1 MKRALSLL
9 LLAGCA
15 IHPEGEDEERAKAA
29 AAFEDVEA
37 PELAPDAT
45 LDQILRRAYL
55 ANGGLRR
62 MYWEWRAAI
71 EEIPI
76 AGSVKTNVGF
86 TFEQMFDGAS
96 TSREFTT
103 LGIQTDPMANLPWP
117 GKLAVAARRALE
129 LARAKGFRFDE
140 ARRELASKVRQAWLD
155 VALAAE
161 RVRLREGD
169 AALTEALLGA
179 IEARVTA
186 ARAPQQDLLKARNA
200 RDLAENALR
209 TARARLP
216 GRKAALNALL
226 ARAPDAAID
235 LPAALP
241 APRPMP
247 EDDARLLALAA
258 ERHPELLALAREAA
272 GREDGVRL
280 SRLEWLPDLAVGFTM
295 DLNGAARNLMA
306 MLSAPLLR
314 YEAIRAGVE
323 QAKAELEAARAARR
337 QAESDLRARLL
348 IALFDARDVER
359 AVALYEGTILP
370 RSEQIV
376 ETSRAAYASGQVPA
390 IELLDAQR
398 ARIEA
403 RLMAAELRIEREK
416 LVAELEAMAGFEN
429 P

>member
-1 MKRALSLL
+1 MLLALS
-9 LLAGCA
+9 GCA

-29 AAFEDVEA
+29 AAFPDVEA
-37 PELAPDAT
+37 PELAPDAP
-45 LDQILRRAYL
+45 LDLILRRAYL

-86 TFEQMFDGAS
+86 SFEQMFDGAS

-117 GKLAVAARRALE
+117 GKLSTAAQAALE
-129 LARAKGFRFDE
+129 LARAKGFRFE
-140 ARRELASKVRQAWLD
+140 NARRELASKVRQAWLEC
-155 VALAAE
+155 ALVAE
-161 RVRLREGD
+161 RIRLLEGGV
-169 AALTEALLGA
+169 ALTEAGLGS

-186 ARAPQQDLLKARNA
+186 GRAPRQDLLKARTA
-200 RDLAENALR
+200 RDLAEDALR
-209 TARARLP
+209 RARARLP

-226 ARAPDAAID
+226 ARAPDAPLD
-235 LPAALP
+235 VPAALP
-241 APRPMP
+241 EPRPMP
-247 EDDARLLALAA
+247 ADDAKLLALAA

-280 SRLEWLPDLAVGFTM
+280 ARLEWLPELAVGFTM
-295 DLNGAARNLMA
+295 DLNGIARNVMA

-314 YEAIRAGVE
+314 FEAIQAGVE
-323 QAKAELEAARAARR
+323 RATAELEAARAARR

-348 IALFDARDVER
+348 TALFDARDVER
-359 AVALYEGTILP
+359 AAALYESAILP

-376 ETSRAAYASGQVPA
+376 EASRAAYAAGQVPA
-390 IELLDAQR
+390 MELLDAQR

-416 LVAELEAMAGFEN
+416 LVAELEAMAGFDN